1 MEGAP
6 VTAEVVRYQVDD
18 HTVAV
23 FEIEPVPGFRPASA
37 GAVAGSVEN
46 ATRDSVA
53 AARVLLE
60 RVKEIAPNEVQVK
73 FGIKVTGTANWLIAK
88 AATEANFEVT
98 LIWSRDSPPDQPT
111 TES

>member
-6 VTAEVVRYQVDD
+6 VSAEVVRYRVDD
-18 HTVAV
+18 HTEAM
-23 FEIEPVPGFRPASA
+23 FEIEPVSGFRPAST
-37 GAVAGSVEN
+37 GDIAGSVDS

-53 AARVLLE
+53 AARVLLD
-60 RVKEIAPNEVQVK
+60 RVKEIGPHEVQVK

-98 LIWSRDSPPDQPT
+98 LIWSRDSSADHEQA
-111 TES
+111 TE